1 MGANS
6 EELIRQQEKLYTI
19 NTTFK
24 IKGSEVVSME
34 NSLIGMTQMIDYKV
48 IPDTSLMYEQDEVF
62 QKLVKHV
69 KKAQKERDLYINHNN
84 PE

>member
-48 IPDTSLMYEQDEVF
+48 IPDTSKLYEEDAVF
-62 QKLVKHV
+62 KKMVKGI
-69 KKAQKERDLYINHNN
+69 KKAQKERDLYINKNN
-84 PE
+84 